1 MPDKFWK
8 QNRTLNNHFKE
19 VFIFYFL
26 FCFNFSRQISY
37 SRWFSCIRFWS
48 VYYHRLWQ
56 LIARQIL
63 STFIFFHKW
72 LKNIRKTE
80 KVFFIL
86 QNEYLSNV
94 GIPETKSG
102 CFDISNQ
109 DHLVSVRIWFT
120 GLTRFGLTRIET
132 EQTVDNGL
140 GVNRRFHFQN
150 WIWKKSK
157 KGKIWRRRWQ
167 LELQLL
173 FLSEEKNSE
182 ESLFLDFIDTLH
194 R

>member
-1 MPDKFWK
+1 
-8 QNRTLNNHFKE
+8 
-19 VFIFYFL
+19 
-26 FCFNFSRQISY
+26 
-37 SRWFSCIRFWS
+37 

-102 CFDISNQ
+102 CFDMRNQ
-109 DHLVSVRIWFT
+109 DHLVSVRI
-120 GLTRFGLTRIET
+120 
-132 EQTVDNGL
+132 
-140 GVNRRFHFQN
+140 
-150 WIWKKSK
+150 
-157 KGKIWRRRWQ
+157 
-167 LELQLL
+167 
-173 FLSEEKNSE
+173 
-182 ESLFLDFIDTLH
+182 
-194 R
+194 